1 MIKKNFNDFTLEIK
15 KQLIG
20 ERRAKKG
27 KDLEPYYT
35 NIAFAERDN
44 GGVIVLS
51 EFKLIFESGSSGFG
65 SLSVTSYIYNTN
77 EIIVTALNKD
87 GTLDWSNVI
96 PKEQKGYRFR
106 SRSFNIWWSKLRW
119 SICFCVCIFSSC
131 SNI

>member
-35 NIAFAERDN
+35 NIAFVERDN

-51 EFKLIFESGSSGFG
+51 EFKLIFESGSSGFDRYQLHLTVTIPMKL
-65 SLSVTSYIYNTN
+65 LS
-77 EIIVTALNKD
+77 
-87 GTLDWSNVI
+87 
-96 PKEQKGYRFR
+96 QH
-106 SRSFNIWWSKLRW
+106 
-119 SICFCVCIFSSC
+119 
-131 SNI
+131 